1 MQARFPVDSQLKIE
15 AWKNYLQ
22 GYWDCQLIQLIKFV
36 FPLDFNRSCVLNH
49 EQGNHKSATEFPT
62 DANAY
67 IEEEMKY
74 KALLGPFKKHP
85 IRAGHY
91 SPFMTR
97 AKHNSDRR
105 HVIVDLS
112 WPIGASVN
120 AGIDKTSYLGSVFS
134 LTFPTIDDITR
145 QLKSIGHGVLL

>member
-1 MQARFPVDSQLKIE
+1 ME
-15 AWKNYLQ
+15 HHLQ
-22 GYWDCQLIQLIKFV
+22 GYWESQLIQLIQFG

-62 DANAY
+62 DVNAY

-74 KALLGPFKKHP
+74 KALLGPFEKHP
-85 IRAGHY
+85 IPSGHC

-97 AKHNSDRR
+97 AKPNSDRR
-105 HVIVDLS
+105 HVIVDLN

-120 AGIDKTSYLGSVFS
+120 AAIDKTSYLGSVF
-134 LTFPTIDDITR
+134 
-145 QLKSIGHGVLL
+145 H